1 MRIIVFGSTGMLGR
15 YVYEYFSRRH
25 YDVIGSTRKDI
36 DVSNTS
42 KVEIMARG
50 LRSSDVVINCAG
62 LIKQRKNVST
72 LDFVMVNT
80 AFPHQLSA
88 ACKAVGCGLIHITTD
103 CVFSG
108 GLGSYTEDSV
118 HDETDIYGRSKSL
131 GEPED
136 ATVIRTSI
144 IGEELT
150 GFLSLLEWVK
160 SNTGKEVQGY
170 TDHFWNGITCLQF
183 AEICEYIIE
192 KKLFWKG
199 VKHVFSPE
207 VVSKYELVKL
217 ISKVYDLNVSVIGHE
232 TGTICDKSL
241 ATVREDVSIDVP
253 ELERQLIIMK
263 QFGGYKNVRN
273 TTHER

>member
-1 MRIIVFGSTGMLGR
+1 MRIIVFGKTGMLGR

-25 YDVIGSTRKDI
+25 YDVVGFSRADFDI
-36 DVSNTS
+36 AESNWSSLVSL
-42 KVEIMARG
+42 G
-50 LRSSDVVINCAG
+50 LEKGDIIINCAG
-62 LIKQRKNVST
+62 LIVQRKDVPDC
-72 LDFVMVNT
+72 DFVRVN
-80 AFPHQLSA
+80 AVFPLLLSGLA
-88 ACKAVGCGLIHITTD
+88 KYVGCKLIHITTD

-108 GLGSYTEDSV
+108 KDGQYTEESK
-118 HDETDIYGRSKSL
+118 HDELNIYGMTKSI

-144 IGEELT
+144 IGEELS

-160 SNTGKEVQGY
+160 SNAGKSVTGY

-183 AEICEYIIE
+183 AEICEYIID
-192 KKLFWKG
+192 KNLFWSG

-217 ISKVYDLNVSVIGHE
+217 ISKVYDLNINVMKHE

-241 ATVREDVSIDVP
+241 ASVREDVSIEVP
-253 ELERQLIIMK
+253 DLEHQLIIMK

-273 TTHER
+273 TTY